1 MAVAPPCTTRTWWAS
16 CCCLA
21 RARGVSTSAA
31 LLPLAALLV
40 LLCGLNVVS
49 AADVP
54 RCHVDYNRFSGK
66 TTSKGVWAGL
76 TYDLQF
82 SMGLCESESTDGVMS
97 VQLNSAHQNITGR
110 SGTVTLADLGVVHF
124 SLSSA
129 TTGAQYFTS
138 ELCYSEVNCTTLCA
152 AALMGYVDS
161 CKVERTVMP
170 VFIVLFW
177 VVPAII
183 CIGFITALYVRKR
196 MEEREQALQR
206 LPEGYSRS
214 PRVSAPRRPLRSAAD
229 GSRSPSAPSSE
240 TDEGA
245 AVPPETTAPTSAKRP
260 QASSIAAAA
269 TAPVVVNVPD
279 AGSFSVTPSSADLAQ
294 RGLFKPHTS
303 LLSIVKVPTGDL
315 SHDATSE
322 HLQGETR
329 MFGTNGIATEEEL
342 GTADETS
349 SSEMDDLHSLRMA
362 HTRGPSNT
370 GAEEDI
376 HIDAEERKHA
386 VARTQ
391 EDVLAQQT
399 ANIKEPARITIKQ
412 EAAEEAA
419 RIAAA
424 EEAARVKAEQEAAEE
439 AARIAAAEEAA
450 RVKACDSQRRA
461 MLRERHPRRQIECLE
476 VEERAALRHS
486 LDECCA
492 ALVAGAERR
501 RYSEAME
508 RVEREMRHLTDV
520 EEAAGRSL
528 LQSAEH
534 EARVSLEEAEVN
546 DYRAAEAALE
556 AAEKDLL
563 DATVSYN
570 AEYRA
575 RMMAKAQ
582 PDVNVPPPRPFIG
595 FSLAEDVKR
604 GVLVVD
610 GLYKDGPA
618 YQTGIRI
625 GDILLRVCAVDVNT
639 IAEARRVVDSRCRCG
654 RVAPFT
660 LVTPMNQQYSVALW
674 IMTAD
679 PQHSDKPFFFDVHQ
693 HDRLE
698 SPRKKRIVESMDVLL
713 SPAMS
718 ATNTPR
724 ASRSRATSPLPPTA
738 LQPSPGSAF
747 SVTPNRPTMRA
758 PWNSK
763 RGSLQQQ
770 NDSDEISTSPD
781 DDLKLAGTVAGTN
794 GLSPEPR
801 GYTPRNRM
809 LQN

>member
-1 MAVAPPCTTRTWWAS
+1 MAAYH
-16 CCCLA
+16 
-21 RARGVSTSAA
+21 
-31 LLPLAALLV
+31 
-40 LLCGLNVVS
+40 
-49 AADVP
+49 DVP
-54 RCHVDYNRFSGK
+54 
-66 TTSKGVWAGL
+66 
-76 TYDLQF
+76 
-82 SMGLCESESTDGVMS
+82 
-97 VQLNSAHQNITGR
+97 
-110 SGTVTLADLGVVHF
+110 
-124 SLSSA
+124 
-129 TTGAQYFTS
+129 
-138 ELCYSEVNCTTLCA
+138 
-152 AALMGYVDS
+152 
-161 CKVERTVMP
+161 P
-170 VFIVLFW
+170 
-177 VVPAII
+177 
-183 CIGFITALYVRKR
+183 
-196 MEEREQALQR
+196 
-206 LPEGYSRS
+206 
-214 PRVSAPRRPLRSAAD
+214 
-229 GSRSPSAPSSE
+229 
-240 TDEGA
+240 
-245 AVPPETTAPTSAKRP
+245 
-260 QASSIAAAA
+260 
-269 TAPVVVNVPD
+269 
-279 AGSFSVTPSSADLAQ
+279 
-294 RGLFKPHTS
+294 
-303 LLSIVKVPTGDL
+303 
-315 SHDATSE
+315 
-322 HLQGETR
+322 
-329 MFGTNGIATEEEL
+329 
-342 GTADETS
+342 
-349 SSEMDDLHSLRMA
+349 
-362 HTRGPSNT
+362 
-370 GAEEDI
+370 
-376 HIDAEERKHA
+376 
-386 VARTQ
+386 
-391 EDVLAQQT
+391 
-399 ANIKEPARITIKQ
+399 
-412 EAAEEAA
+412 
-419 RIAAA
+419 
-424 EEAARVKAEQEAAEE
+424 
-439 AARIAAAEEAA
+439 
-450 RVKACDSQRRA
+450 
-461 MLRERHPRRQIECLE
+461 
-476 VEERAALRHS
+476 
-486 LDECCA
+486 
-492 ALVAGAERR
+492 AERR

-508 RVEREMRHLTDV
+508 RVEREMRHLMDV